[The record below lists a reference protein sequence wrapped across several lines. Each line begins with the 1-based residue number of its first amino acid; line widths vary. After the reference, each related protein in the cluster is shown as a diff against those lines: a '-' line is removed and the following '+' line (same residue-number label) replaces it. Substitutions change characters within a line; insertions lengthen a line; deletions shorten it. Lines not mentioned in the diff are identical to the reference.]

1 MSLQT
6 LSLTIRPAG
15 RLGWV
20 LFVNGTP
27 YAHGLLAFC
36 ILTAE
41 TVRREFARHGWAA
54 NSAANWTLIPRQTGQ

>member
-20 LFVNGTP
+20 LLVNGTP
-27 YAHGLLAFC
+27 YAHGMQAYC
-36 ILTAE
+36 IRTAE
-41 TVRREFARHGWAA
+41 TVRRDFTRHGWAA
-54 NSAANWTLIPRQTGQ
+54 FPELQRKEARHG

>member
-20 LFVNGTP
+20 LTVNGTP
-27 YAHGLLAFC
+27 YAHGSQAYCIRVADQARQAFN
-36 ILTAE
+36 AG
-41 TVRREFARHGWAA
+41 GWAA
-54 NSAANWTLIPRQTGQ
+54 FPDLARKEARHV